1 MPRRDDYKLKYYN
14 LFIELRLNLPA
25 LGVFRNLELNRSL
38 GLLLHDHG
46 SLRFFYTF

>member
-25 LGVFRNLELNRSL
+25 LGTAGHEKTIAEYPPLIP
-38 GLLLHDHG
+38 HDRCH
-46 SLRFFYTF
+46 